1 MRWSLAMAVLMMPW
15 CAVAGPLAKEAS
27 TDPEGYVDDVAVL
40 IQGYGVAG
48 AIDAAGLYNVVAMAR
63 ADVRAMAQR
72 RLIGADLDGDGA
84 VSGAEVRLTAAAAS
98 ATTRGRM
105 LVYFAKADSDGD
117 DLVTAAELQ
126 AYAAAVALKSFSD
139 AKAQAVYAVIGFDGD
154 GDGLVTVDE
163 VRRQVMAVAS
173 ARRDPR
179 EIDNEFEGD
188 DPRSDPPGRQD
199 QPPWGNQGSHLAG
212 AGGEPDQRHHGEA
225 AL

>member
-1 MRWSLAMAVLMMPW
+1 MRWFLAMLVLIVPC
-15 CAVAGPLAKEAS
+15 CAVAGPLARDAS
-27 TDPEGYVDDVAVL
+27 TDPDGYVDEVAVL
-40 IQGYGVAG
+40 IAGYGAAG
-48 AIDAAGLYNVVAMAR
+48 AIDAAGLQNVVAMAR
-63 ADVRAMAQR
+63 ADARAMAQR

-126 AYAAAVALKSFSD
+126 AYAAAVALKAFSD

-163 VRRQVMAVAS
+163 VRQQVMAVAS

-188 DPRSDPPGRQD
+188 DPRSDPHGRQD
-199 QPPWGNQGSHLAG
+199 QPPRGKQGSHLAG
-212 AGGEPDQRHHGEA
+212 AGGEPDQRHHGDA